1 MRKSLFLIFAG
12 LLIYSA
18 CSSLTLQSANFAW
31 PVESVLPVNSDGNV
45 VDQRYSVEFNT
56 RPLFFEEYQDSSAYM
71 EKEIRLIRD
80 QQGYY
85 YMTANE
91 FKNVYVFQAKE
102 GKLILENK
110 IAISESGIVKPA
122 FNQRNTYIELIDAN
136 NKILS
141 LTHQGIE
148 GGML

>member
-12 LLIYSA
+12 LLIYTA

-31 PVESVLPVNSDGNV
+31 PVESVLLVNSDGIV

-56 RPLFFEEYQDSSAYM
+56 RPLFFEEHQDSSAYLN
-71 EKEIRLIRD
+71 KEIRLIRD

-91 FKNVYVFQAKE
+91 FKNVYVFQAEE